1 MKKNILPLL
10 LVASAL
16 VVGCQKEFEA
26 QPSGPESM
34 QEVAQSG
41 LRNISEEA
49 LKHLVHGEV
58 YMKLSEASAIPAA
71 LSATSFESDEP
82 IPMSAFPS
90 PLSTALG
97 KVRGVRVTP
106 VFDVSGE
113 FEQRKR
119 AAGLHLW
126 MKVSFDEDV
135 NVYEVVELLSK
146 VKGVGSVHETYK
158 AKLEDHRFVPAR
170 PFNTGADA
178 PLPDRE
184 YNRGYPAFDDP
195 FIKKQWHYENLGD
208 GGEFVEDADI
218 NLFDAWRQETGK
230 KDVIVAVIDGG
241 IRYDHEDLAESMW
254 INPNP
259 TPTAGRYGYNF
270 ADGQPQVVGTPH
282 GTHVAGTIAARNNNG
297 RGGGGIAGGD
307 GSAESGV
314 RVMSCQIFGR
324 IQDAKGTSKAAN
336 AAGIANAFIFAA
348 DHGAVIAQNSWGW
361 TYKNYLSGLRMDD
374 VVKDAIDYFINNAG
388 KDANGDLRE
397 GSLMKGGVV
406 IFAAGNDGE
415 GFPALPASYDATI
428 AVSSMTPSFK
438 MADYNNFGSWVDIMA
453 PGGSIDN
460 VHHGGVLSTVPSI
473 FKLMQLSPDGMPPLM
488 GKDFL
493 VDDNEYYAFMQ
504 GTSMACPHV
513 SGIAALV
520 VSKFGGANF
529 TNEDLK
535 KRLLTAL
542 KRQDINQ
549 DNPGHRYMLGKG
561 YIDAAVAL
569 EDDQKK
575 VPAQVK
581 DFALEPLYTD
591 VTLTWKASTDEDAAH
606 GVATSYLLYWSESA
620 IDAQNPSSGAKSIE
634 VADLSK
640 RAGETISYKLEGL
653 KENTPYYFAIVAKD
667 RWGNKASATTLEG
680 KTKENTAPI
689 IEGAPSEPIVVL
701 SETVKLS
708 LKVEDKEGHQWLV
721 KAEDKPAGVDVVKT
735 AEGIAI
741 TIRPVQSEGTHTF
754 TVVVTDELGKST
766 RQELQ
771 IRKVVYVA
779 PKLIAALDNVV
790 LGLDEIALVMELSDK
805 FALTPGF
812 TPTFEVESL
821 GKGIATAEL
830 TGSQLVIK
838 PKAVGLT
845 SVRVRV
851 SDGKKSTE
859 ATVTVRVVKQGNA
872 GVYAVYPVPVRTKLN
887 ALTNRAVEQV
897 TFVVS
902 DLRGKEV
909 FRQTTKADKRTQVA
923 SVDLRR
929 LVPGS
934 YRLSVLSSKETYQTM
949 FVKN

>member
-1 MKKNILPLL
+1 MKKIIWPLL
-10 LVASAL
+10 LAASTL
-16 VVGCQKEFEA
+16 IVGCQKEFEA
-26 QPSGPESM
+26 QPESESM
-34 QEVAQSG
+34 QDVAQSS
-41 LRNISEEA
+41 LRNIPEEA
-49 LKHLVHGEV
+49 LKHLVQGEV

-71 LSATSFESDEP
+71 LSATSLSSDEP

-90 PLSTALG
+90 PLGAALG
-97 KVRGVRVTP
+97 TVKGVKVTP

-126 MKVSFDEDV
+126 MKVTFDEDV
-135 NVYEVVELLSK
+135 NVYEVVERLNRTR
-146 VKGVGSVHETYK
+146 GVSVAHEAYE
-158 AKLEDHRFVPAR
+158 AELEEHRFVPAK
-170 PFNTGADA
+170 PFDTGASST
-178 PLPDRE
+178 LPALE
-184 YNRGYPAFDDP
+184 YNRGYAAFNDP

-208 GGEFVEDADI
+208 GGDFAEDADI

-241 IRYDHEDLAESMW
+241 VDATHEDLKESMW

-259 TPTAGRYGYNF
+259 TDKVGKYGYNF
-270 ADGQPQVVGTPH
+270 ADKTADVSATPH

-297 RGGGGIAGGD
+297 LGGAGIAGGD
-307 GSAESGV
+307 GKPESGV
-314 RVMSCQIFGR
+314 RVMSCQIFGK
-324 IQDAKGTSKAAN
+324 IQDEKGKSNSADI
-336 AAGIANAFIFAA
+336 AGIANAFIFAA
-348 DHGAVIAQNSWGW
+348 DNGAVIAQNSWGW
-361 TYKNYLSGLRMDD
+361 TYKNYLNGLKMDD
-374 VVKDAIDYFINNAG
+374 VVKNAIDYFIKNAG
-388 KDANGDLRE
+388 KDASGNLRP

-438 MADYNNFGSWVDIMA
+438 MATYNNYGSWVDIMA
-453 PGGSIDN
+453 PGGSIDK
-460 VHHGGVLSTVPSI
+460 VHHGGVLSTVPS
-473 FKLMQLSPDGMPPLM
+473 FFQRMRLSPDGMPPLM

-493 VDDNEYYAFMQ
+493 VDGNEYYAFMQ

-520 VSKFGGANF
+520 ISKFGGPNF

-535 KRLLTAL
+535 KRILTAL
-542 KRQDINQ
+542 KRQDINE
-549 DNPGHRYMLGKG
+549 DNPKHRYMLGKG

-575 VPAQVK
+575 VPAQVQG
-581 DFALEPLYTD
+581 FALKPLYTD
-591 VTLTWKASTDEDAAH
+591 ALLSWKASADEDAAY
-606 GVATSYLLYWSESA
+606 GVATSYLLYWSESP
-620 IDAQNPSSGAKSIE
+620 INTSNLSSGTKSIE

-667 RWGNKASATTLEG
+667 RWGNKASAATLQG
-680 KTKENTAPI
+680 KTKENTAPVL
-689 IEGAPSEPIVVL
+689 EGLPSEPIVVL

-708 LKVEDKEGHQWLV
+708 LGVVDKEGHQWQV
-721 KAEDKPAGVDVVKT
+721 SSENKPTGVDIVKSSD
-735 AEGIAI
+735 AIQI
-741 TIRPVQSEGTHTF
+741 TIRPVQNEGTHTF
-754 TVVVTDELGKST
+754 TIIVTDELGKST

-771 IRKVVYVA
+771 LRKVVYVA

-790 LGLDEIALVMELSDK
+790 LGLDEVALVMELADK

-812 TPTFEVESL
+812 APTFEVESL

-830 TGSQLVIK
+830 TGTQLVIK
-838 PKAVGLT
+838 PKGVGLT

-859 ATVTVRVVKQGNA
+859 ATMTVRVVKQGNA
-872 GVYAVYPVPVRTKLN
+872 GVYAIYPVPVRTNLN

-909 FRQTTKADKRTQVA
+909 FRQTAKADKRTQVA
-923 SVDLRR
+923 SVDLRK

-934 YRLSVLSSKETYQTM
+934 YRLTVLSSKETYQTM